1 MVIRMLDDQALL
13 LAKLLRIPVEEIQR
27 QLRAFQLN
35 LFDLLLLL
43 RRQLALINL
52 LEQCGL
58 DVAAVILV
66 PKEIASVKI
75 ELPSRRV
82 VTTSAVARIFRWWL
96 SADCLISRIRHSSST
111 PKDSL
116 RSSRSICR
124 RS

>member
-35 LFDLLLLL
+35 LFDLLLLF

-66 PKEIASVKI
+66 PKEIASVNRGC
-75 ELPSRRV
+75 LPGG
-82 VTTSAVARIFRWWL
+82 W
-96 SADCLISRIRHSSST
+96 
-111 PKDSL
+111 
-116 RSSRSICR
+116 
-124 RS
+124 